1 MAKRKRLFTILAG
14 LVGLVVV
21 VGVVAQYNKESRAA
35 AQKTPAAVPV
45 SAAQVVAKTMPVS
58 LTAIGNVEPF
68 TTVAIKARADGQLI
82 SVKFKEG
89 DEVRQGSVMFEI
101 DPRPFAA
108 SLKQAQANL
117 AKDRALFDRASE
129 QEKRYKDLLSKNFIS
144 PDAYEQVR
152 TNTETAAA
160 TVSADEAAI
169 ENARLSLEYCTIRSP
184 VTGYAG
190 RIQIQQGNLVKA
202 NDTNPLVTVNQVVP
216 IFASFSVPEQNISDI
231 RKYQADGVLKVQAAF
246 TNLAHAPVT
255 GKLSFIDNTADMTTG
270 TIKLKAEFPNTD
282 KALWPGQFVNVVLT
296 LYEQKDAIVAPSAAV
311 QSGPSG
317 QYVYVVKP
325 DQTVE
330 MRAIKIARAEGDDTV
345 VASGLQAGEQVVIVG
360 QLRLAPGT
368 KVSVGKDLRAS

>member
-1 MAKRKRLFTILAG
+1 MAKRKKLFTILAG

-35 AQKTPAAVPV
+35 VQKAPAAVPV
-45 SAAQVVAKTMPVS
+45 SVAPVVSKSMPVRLS
-58 LTAIGNVEPF
+58 AIGNVEPF
-68 TTVAIKARADGQLI
+68 TTVAIKARVDGQLI

-101 DPRPFAA
+101 DPRQFAA

-117 AKDRALFDRASE
+117 LKDRALFDRANE
-129 QEKRYKDLLSKNFIS
+129 QEKRYKDLLTKNFIS
-144 PDAYEQVR
+144 PDAYAQVQ
-152 TNTETAAA
+152 TNTATAAA

-169 ENARLSLEYCTIRSP
+169 ENARLSLEYCTIRAP

-216 IFASFSVPEQNISDI
+216 IYASFSVPEQNVSDV

-246 TNLAHAPVT
+246 TSAAHAPVA
-255 GKLSFIDNTADMTTG
+255 GKLSFIDNTADTTTG

-296 LYEQKDAIVAPSAAV
+296 LYEQKDAVVAPSAAI
-311 QSGPSG
+311 QNGPVG

-330 MRAIKIARAEGDDTV
+330 MRVIKIARAEGDDTV

-368 KVSVGKDLRAS
+368 KVNVGKDLRAS